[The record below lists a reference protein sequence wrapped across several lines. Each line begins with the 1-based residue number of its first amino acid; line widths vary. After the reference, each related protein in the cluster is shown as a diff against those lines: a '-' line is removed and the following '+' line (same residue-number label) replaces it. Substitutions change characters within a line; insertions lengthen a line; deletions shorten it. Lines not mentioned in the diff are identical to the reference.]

1 MKLVIQIPSYNE
13 AESLPR
19 MLNDLPKTV
28 KGVDEIAILVI
39 NDGSKDSTA
48 AVAREKGCHVVSH
61 TRNLG
66 LARTFMT
73 GIETALSMGADLIV
87 NTDADNQYDASCI
100 EALIQPILNR
110 EAEMVIG
117 ERPIESIESFSWLK
131 KRLQRIGSR
140 MVAVLSG
147 TQIRDAPSGFRA
159 YSRKAAEQLNVFNE
173 YTYTLE
179 TLIQAGHRNIT
190 VTSVPVNVNHVER
203 PSRLVKSIPSYIR
216 RSILTMFH
224 VFLLYSPMKFFFTL
238 GTLFVLLG
246 MIPGIRFL
254 YAYFTVGGAG
264 KIQSLIFMAVLI
276 VAGLLCYTVGLIT
289 DLIAVNRQLLEDLRV
304 RVRRLDISPLHD
316 GSENFKKHHPENNI
330 NT

>member
-13 AESLPR
+13 AETLPQ
-19 MLNDLPKTV
+19 MLNDLPDTIP
-28 KGVDEIAILVI
+28 GVDEISILII
-39 NDGSKDSTA
+39 NDGSTDGTE
-48 AVAREKGCHVVSH
+48 AVAKAKGCHVVSH

-66 LARTFMT
+66 LARSFMT

-100 EALIQPILNR
+100 ADLLQPILRR

-117 ERPIESIESFSWLK
+117 ERPIESIDSFSWLK
-131 KRLQRIGSR
+131 KRLQRVGSR
-140 MVAVLSG
+140 MVAMLSG

-159 YSRKAAEQLNVFNE
+159 FSRKAAEQLNVFSE

-179 TLIQAGHRNIT
+179 TLIQAGHRNIPL
-190 VTSVPVNVNHVER
+190 TSVPIRVNRVER

-216 RSILTMFH
+216 RSVLTMFH

-238 GTLFVLLG
+238 GTFFVFLG
-246 MIPGIRFL
+246 MIPGIRFI
-254 YAYFTVGGAG
+254 YHYFSDGGAG
-264 KIQSLIFMAVLI
+264 KVQSLIFMAVLI

-289 DLIAVNRQLLEDLRV
+289 DLIAVNRQLLEDIRV
-304 RVRRLDISPLHD
+304 QVRRLNSDQNR
-316 GSENFKKHHPENNI
+316 GN
-330 NT
+330 